1 MNKTIKVFMSLFMFS
16 FILLTL
22 SGCSEKPKDAGKI
35 PITTSSEEA
44 KQNFIKG
51 RDLTEV
57 LQGQESLQYLT
68 KAIQADTTFAL
79 AYLTRSAFQ
88 PTAKDFFNDLNKA
101 VSLAGNASQGEQLMI
116 SGFEAGI
123 NANPVKQKEDYEKL
137 VSLYP
142 QDERAH
148 NLLANYYF
156 GQFEDQKA
164 IDEYKKAADI
174 NPNYTPTYN
183 SLGYAYR
190 RVENYTESE
199 KAFQK
204 YIDLIPNDPNPY
216 DSYAELLLKE
226 GKYDAAIENY
236 QKALSHNSWFVS
248 SKVGIAAAYMYKGN
262 YEEARKEL
270 QQLFVSARNDG
281 EKRTALFNMAVT
293 YADEG
298 KPDMALT
305 EMEKEYAIAEKENDY
320 GNMSGDLAAIGT
332 VLYENGKYKEALDKF
347 HQSVDA
353 FNKSSSSQALKD
365 NVKLGILYNE
375 SSIALKQNDLKT
387 ASDKADQFMNGVK
400 AINNS
405 IQIKLAHELMGMIA
419 LELKKPDDCLSHLRE
434 ANQQNPYNFYY
445 IAKAYE
451 LKGDKLKVKEF
462 YDKVMNFNSLPNFN
476 SAFARYNAKTKLKG
490 V

>member
-1 MNKTIKVFMSLFMFS
+1 MKKNSGIFISLFVFS
-16 FILLTL
+16 FILL
-22 SGCSEKPKDAGKI
+22 SVVGCSIKPKDAGKI
-35 PITTSSEEA
+35 PITNASDDA

-51 RDLTEV
+51 RDLTEL

-68 KAIQADTTFAL
+68 KAIQADTAFAL

-88 PTAKDFFNDLNKA
+88 PAAKDFFDDLNKA

-116 SGFEAGI
+116 SGFEAGV

-164 IDEYKKAADI
+164 IDELKKAADI
-174 NPNYTPTYN
+174 NPEYSPTYN

-204 YIDLIPNDPNPY
+204 YIELIPNDPNPY

-236 QKALSHNSWFVS
+236 QKALSHNSGFVS
-248 SKVGIAAAYMYKGN
+248 SKVGIASAYMYKGN

-270 QQLFVSARNDG
+270 QQLFDSARNDG

-320 GNMSGDLAAIGT
+320 GNMSGDLAAMGT
-332 VLYENGKYKEALDKF
+332 VLYESGKYTEALDKF
-347 HQSVDA
+347 EKSVEA
-353 FNKSSSSQALKD
+353 FDKSSSSQALKD

-375 SSIALKQNDLKT
+375 GLIAMKQNDSKT
-387 ASDKADQFMNGVK
+387 ASNKAEQFMNGVK

-405 IQIKLAHELMGMIA
+405 NQIKLAHELMGMIA
-419 LELKKPDDCLSHLRE
+419 LEQKKADDCLSHLND
-434 ANQQNPYNFYY
+434 ANQQNPYVFYY
-445 IAKAYE
+445 TAKAYE
-451 LKGDKLKVKEF
+451 LKGDKQKAKEF
-462 YDKVMNFNSLPNFN
+462 YDKVMNFNALPNFN
-476 SAFARYNAKTKLKG
+476 TAFARSNAKTMLKG
-490 V
+490 I

>member
-1 MNKTIKVFMSLFMFS
+1 MKKTICVFISLFAFS
-16 FILLTL
+16 FILLNIA
-22 SGCSEKPKDAGKI
+22 GCSIKPKDAGKI
-35 PITTSSEEA
+35 PVTTSSDDA

-51 RDLTEV
+51 RDLTEQ

-88 PTAKDFFNDLNKA
+88 PTAKYFFDDLNKA
-101 VSLAGNASQGEQLMI
+101 VALAGNASQGEQLEI
-116 SGFEAGI
+116 SGFEAGV
-123 NANPVKQKEDYEKL
+123 NANPVKQKEDFEKL

-174 NPNYTPTYN
+174 NADYSPTYN

-190 RVENYTESE
+190 RAENYTESE

-204 YIDLIPNDPNPY
+204 YIELIPNDPNPY

-226 GKYDAAIENY
+226 GKYDASIENY
-236 QKALSHNSWFVS
+236 QKALTHDAGFVS
-248 SKVGIAAAYMYKGN
+248 SKVGIATAYIYQGK
-262 YEEARKEL
+262 YEESRKEL
-270 QQLFVSARNDG
+270 QQLFDSARNDG

-305 EMEKEYAIAEKENDY
+305 EMGKEYAIAEKENDY
-320 GNMSGDLAAIGT
+320 GNMSGDLAAIAT
-332 VLYENGKYKEALDKF
+332 ILYESGKYKEALEKF
-347 HQSVDA
+347 QQSVEE
-353 FNKSSSSQALKD
+353 FNKSTSSQALKD
-365 NVKLGILYNE
+365 NVKLGNLYNE
-375 SSIALKQNDLKT
+375 GIIALKMNDFKT
-387 ASDKADQFMNGVK
+387 AAEKADQFMAGVK

-405 IQIKLAHELMGMIA
+405 NQIRQANQLLGMIA
-419 LELKKPDDCLSHLRE
+419 LEQKKPDDCLSYLKD

-445 IAKAYE
+445 IGKAYE
-451 LKGDKLKVKEF
+451 LKGDKQKAKEY
-462 YDKVMNFNSLPNFN
+462 YDKVMNFNALPGFN
-476 SAFARYNAKTKLKG
+476 TAYARYSAKTMLKNI
-490 V
+490 